1 MKNKFDAILL
11 MGPTA
16 SGKTNLALCLSE
28 YYPVEI
34 ISVDSVLVYKGMD
47 IGSAK
52 PTKQEQAI
60 VPHHLIDI
68 ISPLEAYSVAVF
80 IKDTV
85 ELIRQIRSRG
95 KIPLLVGGTM
105 MYYNGL
111 LNGIST
117 LPESVP
123 AIRQQLE
130 FEIEANGIVELHKQ
144 LASYDPVA
152 YSKIM
157 PNDKQRIM
165 RAVEVFR
172 ITGTSLTELQLVNK
186 SNLAAGIN
194 FLPISIMPSNR
205 ALLQERINLRFMQML
220 ENGFIDEVVGLRNKY
235 SDLTSAHTSMRSV
248 GYAQVW
254 QYLDGIIDKSQLV
267 DQASAATRQ
276 LAKRQLTWIRAIE
289 NKVILDD
296 AQLNIDNL
304 FDQLLSAISSIY
316 LI

>member
-1 MKNKFDAILL
+1 

-16 SGKTNLALCLSE
+16 SGKTNLALRLSE
-28 YYPVEI
+28 YYPIEI
-34 ISVDSVLVYKGMD
+34 ISVDSVLVYKDMD

-52 PTKQEQAI
+52 PSIQERTI

-68 ISPLEAYSVAVF
+68 ISPLEAYSVATF
-80 IKDTV
+80 IKDAV
-85 ELIRQIRSRG
+85 ALIGQIRSRG

-105 MYYNGL
+105 MYYNAL

-130 FEIEANGIVELHKQ
+130 LEIEADGIVELHKQ
-144 LASYDPVA
+144 LASYDHVS

-157 PNDKQRIM
+157 PNDTQRVM

-172 ITGTSLTELQLVNK
+172 ITGISLTELQISNK
-186 SNLAAGIN
+186 SNLAEGIN
-194 FLPISIMPSNR
+194 FLPISIVPNNR
-205 ALLQERINLRFMQML
+205 ALLQERINLRFRQML
-220 ENGFIDEVVGLRNKY
+220 DNGFIDEVIGLRDRY
-235 SDLTSAHTSMRSV
+235 PRLTSAHTSMRSV
-248 GYAQVW
+248 GYAQIW
-254 QYLDGIIDKSQLV
+254 QYLDGIIDQSQLV

-289 NKVILDD
+289 NKIILDD
-296 AQLNIDNL
+296 EQLDIDNL
-304 FDQLLSAISSIY
+304 FDQLLSSMP
-316 LI
+316 

>member
-1 MKNKFDAILL
+1 MKNKFDAIIL

-16 SGKTNLALCLSE
+16 SGKTNLALRLSE
-28 YYPVEI
+28 YYPIEI
-34 ISVDSVLVYKGMD
+34 ISVDSVLVYKDMD

-52 PTKQEQAI
+52 PSIQERTI

-68 ISPLEAYSVAVF
+68 ISPLEAYSVATF
-80 IKDTV
+80 IKDAV
-85 ELIRQIRSRG
+85 ALIGQIRSRG

-105 MYYNGL
+105 MYYNAL

-130 FEIEANGIVELHKQ
+130 LEIEADGIVELHKQ
-144 LASYDPVA
+144 LASYDHVS

-157 PNDKQRIM
+157 PNDTQRVM

-172 ITGTSLTELQLVNK
+172 ITGISLTELQISNK
-186 SNLAAGIN
+186 SNLAEGIN
-194 FLPISIMPSNR
+194 FLPISIVPNNR
-205 ALLQERINLRFMQML
+205 ALLQERINLRFRQML
-220 ENGFIDEVVGLRNKY
+220 DNGFIDEVIGLRDRY
-235 SDLTSAHTSMRSV
+235 PRLTSAHTSMRSV
-248 GYAQVW
+248 GYAQIW
-254 QYLDGIIDKSQLV
+254 QYLDGIIDQSQLV

-289 NKVILDD
+289 NKIILDD
-296 AQLNIDNL
+296 EQLDIDNL
-304 FDQLLSAISSIY
+304 FDQLLSSMP
-316 LI
+316 

>member
-1 MKNKFDAILL
+1 

-16 SGKTNLALCLSE
+16 SGKTNLSLRLSE

-34 ISVDSVLVYKGMD
+34 ISVDSVLIYKDMD

-52 PTKQEQAI
+52 PFIQEQAI

-68 ISPLEAYSVAVF
+68 ISPLEAYSVATF
-80 IKDTV
+80 IKDAV
-85 ELIRQIRSRG
+85 ALIGQIRSRG

-130 FEIEANGIVELHKQ
+130 LEIEANGIVELHKQ
-144 LASYDPVA
+144 LASYDPVS
-152 YSKIM
+152 YGKIM
-157 PNDKQRIM
+157 PNDTQRIM

-172 ITGTSLTELQLVNK
+172 ITGISLTELQIANK
-186 SNLAAGIN
+186 SNIAAGIN
-194 FLPISIMPSNR
+194 FLPISIVPNNR
-205 ALLQERINLRFMQML
+205 VLLQERINLRFRQML
-220 ENGFIDEVVGLRNKY
+220 DNGFVDEVIGLRDKY
-235 SDLTSAHTSMRSV
+235 SQLTSAHTSMRSV
-248 GYAQVW
+248 GYAQIW

-267 DQASAATRQ
+267 EQASAATRQ
-276 LAKRQLTWIRAIE
+276 LAKRQLTWIRHIE
-289 NKVILDD
+289 NKIILDD
-296 AQLNIDNL
+296 EQLDIDNL
-304 FDQLLSAISSIY
+304 FDQLLFYISQNK
-316 LI
+316 